1 VRTHFQH
8 TLDRFAAAILAALPE
23 GYPLPDDALR
33 HQLRTRSHPR
43 ALASEID
50 NTIWHMETLRRF
62 HGTHTETG
70 IVWTLTIAGRAWQE
84 QNP

>member
-1 VRTHFQH
+1 VRTHAQH

-50 NTIWHMETLRRF
+50 NTIAHMESVARI
-62 HGTHTETG
+62 HGTRTETG
-70 IVWTLTIAGRAWQE
+70 IVWTLTVAGLAWQE